1 MYPIENLV
9 PHSASMLLLD
19 KVLDY
24 GDDWLKAQ
32 VEIRK
37 DSMFCENDCVPA
49 LVGIEYMAQ
58 TIAAFAGKND
68 KLINKK
74 PSIGLLLG
82 TRKYDSTVDNFPIG
96 TILDIHVEQMY
107 IDNSGLG
114 VFKCKIE
121 AENILV
127 KANINVYHSQDVTSL
142 I

>member
-1 MYPIENLV
+1 MYPVEDLV
-9 PHSASMLLLD
+9 PHSGSMLLLD
-19 KVLDY
+19 RVLEY

-37 DSMFCENDCVPA
+37 DSMFCENDSVAA

-68 KLINKK
+68 KLINKI

-96 TILDIHVEQMY
+96 TVLDIHVQEMY
-107 IDNSGLG
+107 IDDSG
-114 VFKCKIE
+114 
-121 AENILV
+121 
-127 KANINVYHSQDVTSL
+127 
-142 I
+142 

>member
-1 MYPIENLV
+1 MYAVENLV
-9 PHSASMLLLD
+9 PHSGSMLLLD
-19 KVLDY
+19 RVLEY

-32 VEIRK
+32 VEIK
-37 DSMFCENDCVPA
+37 QDSMFCENDSVAA

-58 TIAAFAGKND
+58 AIAAFAGKND

-96 TILDIHVEQMY
+96 TVLNIHVQQMY
-107 IDNSGLG
+107 IDDSGLG

-127 KANINVYHSQDVTSL
+127 EANINVYHPQDITSL
-142 I
+142 L